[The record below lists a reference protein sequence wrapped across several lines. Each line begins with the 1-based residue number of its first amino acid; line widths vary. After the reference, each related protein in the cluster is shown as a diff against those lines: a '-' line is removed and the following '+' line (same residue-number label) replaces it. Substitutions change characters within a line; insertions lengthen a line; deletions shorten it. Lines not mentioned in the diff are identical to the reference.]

1 MPKNTFLYYYEWKIA
16 TGNIYKIGKKG
27 LPSIQILHMVAEMYF
42 SSFRDIQKD
51 LRDFLSC
58 RLGNY
63 ASLLRVKGIH
73 RLGLLLSFK
82 RCPEPY
88 YFLQFV
94 NKKKY
99 TYSLHCVHFGF
110 QKKPCYAIFM
120 LVGLYWCFN

>member
-1 MPKNTFLYYYEWKIA
+1 MNKIIFLKVKQMPLKECQRTHFYTIMNERLPLGIL
-16 TGNIYKIGKKG
+16 IYKIGKKG

-82 RCPEPY
+82 RCPEPD
-88 YFLQFV
+88 YFLRFV
-94 NKKKY
+94 SKKK
-99 TYSLHCVHFGF
+99 TC
-110 QKKPCYAIFM
+110 
-120 LVGLYWCFN
+120 N

>member
-1 MPKNTFLYYYEWKIA
+1 MNERLP
-16 TGNIYKIGKKG
+16 GNIYKIGKKG
-27 LPSIQILHMVAEMYF
+27 LPSVQILHMVAEMYF

-82 RCPEPY
+82 RCPEPD
-88 YFLQFV
+88 YFLWFV
-94 NKKKY
+94 SKKKLASKIY
-99 TYSLHCVHFGF
+99 
-110 QKKPCYAIFM
+110 
-120 LVGLYWCFN
+120 

>member
-1 MPKNTFLYYYEWKIA
+1 MYIQDNLSKVMQMLLKEYQRTHLYTIMNERLPLGIC
-16 TGNIYKIGKKG
+16 IYKIGKKG
-27 LPSIQILHMVAEMYF
+27 LPSVQILHMVAEMYF

-82 RCPEPY
+82 RCPEPV
-88 YFLQFV
+88 YFLRFV
-94 NKKKY
+94 TKKKQFASKIY
-99 TYSLHCVHFGF
+99 
-110 QKKPCYAIFM
+110 
-120 LVGLYWCFN
+120 